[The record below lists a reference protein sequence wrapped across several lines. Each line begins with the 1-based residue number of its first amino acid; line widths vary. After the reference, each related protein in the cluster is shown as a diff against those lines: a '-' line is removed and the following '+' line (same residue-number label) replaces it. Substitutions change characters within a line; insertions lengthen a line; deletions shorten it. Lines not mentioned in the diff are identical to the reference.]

1 VFVCVIN
8 LRSRG
13 LKWVSNFHNPCEQ
26 SNMYG
31 IMTSQIV
38 KEISESRMSK
48 DEKEERKVKL
58 EKVSETDLQD
68 IEKEEM
74 RKKIFDKY
82 VMSNVQI
89 GKLRVEV
96 KVVMWKYYSENKPL
110 FPDYIGEFREEII
123 VELMKGE
130 SVEDVFDSYRG
141 SGGLSK
147 AG

>member
-1 VFVCVIN
+1 MN
-8 LRSRG
+8 
-13 LKWVSNFHNPCEQ
+13 
-26 SNMYG
+26 G
-31 IMTSQIV
+31 IMTSQII
-38 KEISESRMSK
+38 KEISESRMS
-48 DEKEERKVKL
+48 EYQKEERRVKL

-74 RKKIFDKY
+74 RKKIFSKY

-89 GKLRVEV
+89 GKLRMEV
-96 KVVMWKYYSENKPL
+96 KNVMWKYYSENKSI
-110 FPDYIGEFREEII
+110 FPDYIGDFREEII

-141 SGGLSK
+141 GGELLK